1 MEEIVLQ
8 TKNLTKRY
16 KDYTAL
22 DNVSITLHKKHIYG
36 FIGENGAGKTTFM
49 RIVTGLSLPDS
60 GTYSILGKEDAAGR
74 EKMRKYIG
82 SMIEKPALYPNF
94 SVLQNMEVQ
103 RALVGNPDRQASD
116 KVLEMMDLSD
126 HKMKKVSAL
135 STGTRQRLG
144 IAMALV
150 GNPKL
155 LILDEPANSLDP
167 RYLAALR
174 NILKTLSQEREVT
187 VFISSHILSELY
199 QLATDYILIHRG
211 KVIETLS
218 HEELEAKCRNYVCVR
233 TGNVPYALTVID
245 RELENPSYEV
255 VADDTI
261 HLFVDF
267 EKMENISE
275 VFIRNQVVVKEFY
288 VKEESLEDYFLS
300 VMGRQGSG

>member
-16 KDYTAL
+16 KDHTAL
-22 DNVSITLHKKHIYG
+22 DNVSITLYKKHIYG

-60 GTYSILGKEDAAGR
+60 GTYSILGKEDTAGR
-74 EKMRKYIG
+74 ERMRKFIG
-82 SMIEKPALYPNF
+82 SMIERPALYPNF
-94 SVLQNMEVQ
+94 TVFRNMEMQ

-116 KVLEMMDLSD
+116 KVLELMDLSD
-126 HKMKKVSAL
+126 HKMKKVSDL

-150 GNPKL
+150 GNPRL
-155 LILDEPANSLDP
+155 LILDEPANGLDP
-167 RYLAALR
+167 RYLASLR

-187 VFISSHILSELY
+187 VFISSHMLSELY

-218 HEELEAKCRNYVCVR
+218 HEELEAKCRSYVCVR

-245 RELENPSYEV
+245 RELGNPSYEV

-261 HLFVDF
+261 HLYVGI
-267 EKMENISE
+267 EKMESISE
-275 VFIRNQVVVKEFY
+275 VFVRNQVVVREFY

-300 VMGRQGSG
+300 VMGR